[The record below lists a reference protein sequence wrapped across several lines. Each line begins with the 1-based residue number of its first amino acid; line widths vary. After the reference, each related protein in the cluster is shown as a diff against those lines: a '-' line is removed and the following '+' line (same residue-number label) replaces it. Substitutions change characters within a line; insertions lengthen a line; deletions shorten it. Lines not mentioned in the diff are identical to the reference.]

1 MAKIKLHNPEL
12 AANSVFSNFIVE
24 SVISDPTVVGLKN
37 AGRIWFNTNEK
48 KLKGT
53 FINQAGD
60 ALEIKSLADNAD
72 VAGINGSITA
82 EVKRATAAEAAL
94 TNALNI
100 ETAARIAGDSSL
112 DTRVTAVESQVNGKI
127 GDLTNLTTD
136 AKDTIVAAVNEID
149 ANINAEVARA
159 TAAESALNNTLT
171 TAINAEVTRATAAE
185 AALNNTLTT
194 AITAEVTR
202 ATTAEAA
209 LTNALNTE
217 IAARIAG
224 GAALTSD
231 LNSNFLSKTTTDAQ
245 TVISDTTFNGDL
257 TTDGNLSVEGD
268 TILNGDTIIG
278 DSVSPTTLSINS
290 QVITATDVTVGKDL
304 KIIGNLLVQGAQT
317 IVETEILKIADNIIT
332 LNNGIGDVEPTE
344 NAGLEVDRGT
354 EGVQTI
360 IQWNEI
366 LDRVEVAEN
375 NAGVISLVKVATASD
390 IAAETTR
397 ATAAE
402 AALTNALSTETVAR
416 TSADSALDTRVT
428 AVESQV
434 NGKIGDLT
442 GLTTNAKDTIVA
454 SVNEI
459 DANIDA
465 EVVRATAAEATLTN
479 ALNTET
485 ASRIAGDDALTTAI
499 TAEVTRAT
507 TAEATLT
514 NALNTETASRISAD
528 SALDTRVTAVES
540 QVNGNGKIGD
550 LTNLTTDAKDTI
562 VAAVNEIDANINAEV
577 ARATAAEAALTNALS
592 TETTARIA
600 GDDVLTT
607 AINAEVTRATAAEAA
622 LTNSLNAE
630 VVNRT
635 NAESAL
641 GLRIDN
647 VNTAAGIVGD
657 VYAANKTAN
666 FISTATSLVSADNL
680 LDAALKTT
688 INDLAST
695 AVNKGSSLVGYK
707 GYVEADVNIVNPTV
721 EIAAGTIETAI
732 AEMAASINIKMQEL
746 ENRYVKGEVAN
757 IDKADTYT
765 IVHNLDTEFVDVSVQ
780 VYDESDLVWRFD
792 LVVVEVIDANT
803 VKVSLASGTAAQI
816 RYVIHGY

>member
-82 EVKRATAAEAAL
+82 EVERATAAEAAL

-136 AKDTIVAAVNEID
+136 AKDTIVASVNEID
-149 ANINAEVARA
+149 ANIDAEVARA

-171 TAINAEVTRATAAE
+171 TAITAEVARATAAE
-185 AALNNTLTT
+185 SALNNTLTT

-224 GAALTSD
+224 DAALTSD
-231 LNSNFLSKTTTDAQ
+231 LNSNFLSKTTTSAQ
-245 TVISDTTFNGDL
+245 TVISDTTFNGNL
-257 TTDGNLSVEGD
+257 TTDGNLSVDGD

-290 QVITATDVTVGKDL
+290 LVVTATDVTVGKDL
-304 KIIGNLLVQGAQT
+304 KILGNLLVQGAQT

-332 LNNGIGDVEPTE
+332 LNNGIGDVAPTE
-344 NAGLEVDRGT
+344 NVGLEVDRGT

-360 IQWNEI
+360 IQWNEV

-390 IAAETTR
+390 ITAETTR

-402 AALTNALSTETVAR
+402 AALTNALS
-416 TSADSALDTRVT
+416 
-428 AVESQV
+428 
-434 NGKIGDLT
+434 
-442 GLTTNAKDTIVA
+442 
-454 SVNEI
+454 
-459 DANIDA
+459 
-465 EVVRATAAEATLTN
+465 
-479 ALNTET
+479 
-485 ASRIAGDDALTTAI
+485 
-499 TAEVTRAT
+499 
-507 TAEATLT
+507 
-514 NALNTETASRISAD
+514 TETASRISAD

-540 QVNGNGKIGD
+540 QVNGKIGD
-550 LTNLTTDAKDTI
+550 LTNLTTDTKDTI
-562 VAAVNEIDANINAEV
+562 VAAVNEIDANIDAEV
-577 ARATAAEAALTNALS
+577 VRATAAESALTNALN

-600 GDDVLTT
+600 
-607 AINAEVTRATAAEAA
+607 
-622 LTNSLNAE
+622 
-630 VVNRT
+630 
-635 NAESAL
+635 
-641 GLRIDN
+641 
-647 VNTAAGIVGD
+647 
-657 VYAANKTAN
+657 
-666 FISTATSLVSADNL
+666 ADNL

-688 INDLAST
+688 IVDLAST
-695 AVNKGSSLVGYK
+695 AVNKGSSLVGYN

-765 IVHNLDTEFVDVSVQ
+765 IAHNLDTEFVDVSVQ

-792 LVVVEVIDANT
+792 LVVVAVIDANT
-803 VKVSLASGTAAQI
+803 VKVSLARGTAAQI

>member
-402 AALTNALSTETVAR
+402 AALTNALSTETASR
-416 TSADSALDTRVT
+416 ISADSALDTRVT

-434 NGKIGDLT
+434 NGNGKIGDST
-442 GLTTNAKDTIVA
+442 NLTTNAKDTIVA

-499 TAEVTRAT
+499 TAEVKRAT
-507 TAEATLT
+507 T
-514 NALNTETASRISAD
+514 
-528 SALDTRVTAVES
+528 
-540 QVNGNGKIGD
+540 
-550 LTNLTTDAKDTI
+550 
-562 VAAVNEIDANINAEV
+562 
-577 ARATAAEAALTNALS
+577 
-592 TETTARIA
+592 
-600 GDDVLTT
+600 
-607 AINAEVTRATAAEAA
+607 AEAA
-622 LTNSLNAE
+622 LTNSLNAA

-765 IVHNLDTEFVDVSVQ
+765 IAHNLDTEFVDVSVQ

>member
-82 EVKRATAAEAAL
+82 EVERATAAEAAL

-100 ETAARIAGDSSL
+100 ETAARIAGDSAL

-136 AKDTIVAAVNEID
+136 TKDTIVAAVNEID
-149 ANINAEVARA
+149 ANIDAEVARA

-224 GAALTSD
+224 DAALTSD
-231 LNSNFLSKTTTDAQ
+231 LNSNFLSKTSVDAQ

-344 NAGLEVDRGT
+344 NARL
-354 EGVQTI
+354 
-360 IQWNEI
+360 
-366 LDRVEVAEN
+366 EVAEN
-375 NAGVISLVKVATASD
+375 NEGVISLVKVATASD
-390 IAAETTR
+390 ITAETTR

-402 AALTNALSTETVAR
+402 AALTNALS
-416 TSADSALDTRVT
+416 
-428 AVESQV
+428 
-434 NGKIGDLT
+434 
-442 GLTTNAKDTIVA
+442 
-454 SVNEI
+454 
-459 DANIDA
+459 
-465 EVVRATAAEATLTN
+465 
-479 ALNTET
+479 
-485 ASRIAGDDALTTAI
+485 
-499 TAEVTRAT
+499 
-507 TAEATLT
+507 
-514 NALNTETASRISAD
+514 TETASRISAD

-540 QVNGNGKIGD
+540 QVNGKIGD

-562 VAAVNEIDANINAEV
+562 VEAVNEIDANIDAEV
-577 ARATAAEAALTNALS
+577 TRATAAEAALTNALS

-622 LTNSLNAE
+622 LTNTLNAE

-647 VNTAAGIVGD
+647 VNTAAGIAGD
-657 VYAANKTAN
+657 VYAANGTAN
-666 FISTATSLVSADNL
+666 YISTATSLVSADNL

-688 INDLAST
+688 IDDLAST
-695 AVNKGSSLVGYK
+695 AVNKGSSLVGYN
-707 GYVEADVNIVNPTV
+707 GYVEADVNIGNPTV

-757 IDKADTYT
+757 VDKADTYT
-765 IVHNLDTEFVDVSVQ
+765 IAHNLDTEFVDVSVQ

-816 RYVIHGY
+816 RYVIHCY

>member
-100 ETAARIAGDSSL
+100 ETAARIAGDTSL

-149 ANINAEVARA
+149 ANIDAEVARA

-171 TAINAEVTRATAAE
+171 TAINDEVTRATTAE

-224 GAALTSD
+224 DAALTSD

-354 EGVQTI
+354 EGAQTI

-390 IAAETTR
+390 ITAETTR

-402 AALTNALSTETVAR
+402 AALTNALSTETASR
-416 TSADSALDTRVT
+416 ISADSALDTRVT

-442 GLTTNAKDTIVA
+442 G
-454 SVNEI
+454 
-459 DANIDA
+459 
-465 EVVRATAAEATLTN
+465 
-479 ALNTET
+479 
-485 ASRIAGDDALTTAI
+485 
-499 TAEVTRAT
+499 
-507 TAEATLT
+507 
-514 NALNTETASRISAD
+514 
-528 SALDTRVTAVES
+528 
-540 QVNGNGKIGD
+540 
-550 LTNLTTDAKDTI
+550 
-562 VAAVNEIDANINAEV
+562 
-577 ARATAAEAALTNALS
+577 
-592 TETTARIA
+592 
-600 GDDVLTT
+600 LTT

-695 AVNKGSSLVGYK
+695 AVNKGSSLVGYN

-765 IVHNLDTEFVDVSVQ
+765 IAHNLDTEFVDVSVQ

>member
-82 EVKRATAAEAAL
+82 EVERATAAEAAL

-100 ETAARIAGDSSL
+100 ETAARIAGDSAL

-136 AKDTIVAAVNEID
+136 TKDTIVAAVNEID
-149 ANINAEVARA
+149 ANIDAEVARA

-209 LTNALNTE
+209 LTNALNTA

-224 GAALTSD
+224 DAALTSD
-231 LNSNFLSKTTTDAQ
+231 LNSNFLSKTSVDAQ

-360 IQWNEI
+360 IQWNEV

-390 IAAETTR
+390 ITAETTR
-397 ATAAE
+397 AKAAE

-416 TSADSALDTRVT
+416 TTADSALDTRVT

-442 GLTTNAKDTIVA
+442 SLTTDAKDTIVA
-454 SVNEI
+454 AVNEI

-499 TAEVTRAT
+499 NDEVTRAT

-540 QVNGNGKIGD
+540 QVNGKIGD

-562 VAAVNEIDANINAEV
+562 VEAVNEIDANIDAEV
-577 ARATAAEAALTNALS
+577 TRATAAEATLTNALS

-622 LTNSLNAE
+622 LTNTLNAE

-647 VNTAAGIVGD
+647 VNTAAGIAGD
-657 VYAANKTAN
+657 VYAANETAN

-688 INDLAST
+688 IDDLAST
-695 AVNKGSSLVGYK
+695 AVNKGSSLVGYN

-757 IDKADTYT
+757 VDKADTYT
-765 IVHNLDTEFVDVSVQ
+765 IAHNLDTEFVDVSVQ

-816 RYVIHGY
+816 RYVIHCY

>member
-82 EVKRATAAEAAL
+82 EVERATAAEAAL

-112 DTRVTAVESQVNGKI
+112 DTRVTAVESQVNGKT

-149 ANINAEVARA
+149 ANIDAEVARATAAESALNNTLTTAINAEVARA

-171 TAINAEVTRATAAE
+171 TAITAEVTRATAAE

-224 GAALTSD
+224 DAALTSD

-402 AALTNALSTETVAR
+402 AALTNALSTET
-416 TSADSALDTRVT
+416 
-428 AVESQV
+428 
-434 NGKIGDLT
+434 
-442 GLTTNAKDTIVA
+442 
-454 SVNEI
+454 
-459 DANIDA
+459 
-465 EVVRATAAEATLTN
+465 
-479 ALNTET
+479 
-485 ASRIAGDDALTTAI
+485 
-499 TAEVTRAT
+499 
-507 TAEATLT
+507 
-514 NALNTETASRISAD
+514 
-528 SALDTRVTAVES
+528 
-540 QVNGNGKIGD
+540 
-550 LTNLTTDAKDTI
+550 
-562 VAAVNEIDANINAEV
+562 
-577 ARATAAEAALTNALS
+577 
-592 TETTARIA
+592 TARIA

-688 INDLAST
+688 IDDLAST
-695 AVNKGSSLVGYK
+695 AVNKGSSLVGYN

-765 IVHNLDTEFVDVSVQ
+765 IAHNLDTEFVDVSVQ

>member
-185 AALNNTLTT
+185 SALNNTLTT

-224 GAALTSD
+224 DATLTSD
-231 LNSNFLSKTTTDAQ
+231 LNSKFLSKTTTDAQ

-332 LNNGIGDVEPTE
+332 LNNGIGAVEPTE

-360 IQWNEI
+360 IQWNEV

-485 ASRIAGDDALTTAI
+485 ASRI
-499 TAEVTRAT
+499 
-507 TAEATLT
+507 
-514 NALNTETASRISAD
+514 SAD

-540 QVNGNGKIGD
+540 QVNGKIGD
-550 LTNLTTDAKDTI
+550 LTNLTP
-562 VAAVNEIDANINAEV
+562 
-577 ARATAAEAALTNALS
+577 
-592 TETTARIA
+592 
-600 GDDVLTT
+600 

-765 IVHNLDTEFVDVSVQ
+765 IAHNLDTEFVDVSVQ

>member
-60 ALEIKSLADNAD
+60 ALEIKALADNAD

-82 EVKRATAAEAAL
+82 EVERATAAEAAL

-136 AKDTIVAAVNEID
+136 AKDTIV
-149 ANINAEVARA
+149 
-159 TAAESALNNTLT
+159 
-171 TAINAEVTRATAAE
+171 E
-185 AALNNTLTT
+185 A
-194 AITAEVTR
+194 
-202 ATTAEAA
+202 
-209 LTNALNTE
+209 
-217 IAARIAG
+217 
-224 GAALTSD
+224 
-231 LNSNFLSKTTTDAQ
+231 
-245 TVISDTTFNGDL
+245 
-257 TTDGNLSVEGD
+257 
-268 TILNGDTIIG
+268 
-278 DSVSPTTLSINS
+278 
-290 QVITATDVTVGKDL
+290 
-304 KIIGNLLVQGAQT
+304 
-317 IVETEILKIADNIIT
+317 
-332 LNNGIGDVEPTE
+332 
-344 NAGLEVDRGT
+344 
-354 EGVQTI
+354 
-360 IQWNEI
+360 
-366 LDRVEVAEN
+366 
-375 NAGVISLVKVATASD
+375 
-390 IAAETTR
+390 
-397 ATAAE
+397 
-402 AALTNALSTETVAR
+402 
-416 TSADSALDTRVT
+416 
-428 AVESQV
+428 
-434 NGKIGDLT
+434 
-442 GLTTNAKDTIVA
+442 
-454 SVNEI
+454 VNEI

-465 EVVRATAAEATLTN
+465 EV
-479 ALNTET
+479 
-485 ASRIAGDDALTTAI
+485 
-499 TAEVTRAT
+499 
-507 TAEATLT
+507 
-514 NALNTETASRISAD
+514 
-528 SALDTRVTAVES
+528 
-540 QVNGNGKIGD
+540 
-550 LTNLTTDAKDTI
+550 
-562 VAAVNEIDANINAEV
+562 
-577 ARATAAEAALTNALS
+577 ARATAAESALTNALS

-695 AVNKGSSLVGYK
+695 AVNKGSSLVGYN

-757 IDKADTYT
+757 VDKADTYT
-765 IVHNLDTEFVDVSVQ
+765 IAHNLDTEFVDVSVQ

-792 LVVVEVIDANT
+792 LVVVEVIDTNT

-816 RYVIHGY
+816 RYVVHGY

>member
-82 EVKRATAAEAAL
+82 EVERATAAEAAL

-149 ANINAEVARA
+149 ANIDAEVARA

-171 TAINAEVTRATAAE
+171 TAITAEVTRATTAE

-224 GAALTSD
+224 DAALTSD

-366 LDRVEVAEN
+366 LDQVEVAEN

-390 IAAETTR
+390 ITAETTR

-402 AALTNALSTETVAR
+402 AALTNALSTETASR
-416 TSADSALDTRVT
+416 ISADSALDTRVT

-442 GLTTNAKDTIVA
+442 SLTTDAKDTIVA
-454 SVNEI
+454 AVNEI

-465 EVVRATAAEATLTN
+465 EVVRATAAESALTN
-479 ALNTET
+479 ALNTEI
-485 ASRIAGDDALTTAI
+485 AARIAGDAALTTAI
-499 TAEVTRAT
+499 NDEVTRAT

-540 QVNGNGKIGD
+540 QVNGKIGD

-562 VAAVNEIDANINAEV
+562 VEAVNEIDANIDAEV
-577 ARATAAEAALTNALS
+577 VRATAAESALTNALS

-600 GDDVLTT
+600 GDDTLTT

-622 LTNSLNAE
+622 LTNALNTE
-630 VVNRT
+630 VANRT

-657 VYAANKTAN
+657 IYAANKTAN

-688 INDLAST
+688 IDDLAST
-695 AVNKGSSLVGYK
+695 AVNKGSSLVGYN
-707 GYVEADVNIVNPTV
+707 GYVEADVNIVNPV
-721 EIAAGTIETAI
+721 IEIAAGTIESAI
-732 AEMAASINIKMQEL
+732 ADIAASVNIKMQEL

-765 IVHNLDTEFVDVSVQ
+765 IAHNLDTEFVDVSVQ

-816 RYVIHGY
+816 RYVVHGY

>member
-82 EVKRATAAEAAL
+82 EVERATAAEAAL

-149 ANINAEVARA
+149 ANIDAEVARA
-159 TAAESALNNTLT
+159 TAAES
-171 TAINAEVTRATAAE
+171 
-185 AALNNTLTT
+185 ALNNTLTT

-224 GAALTSD
+224 DAALTSD

-304 KIIGNLLVQGAQT
+304 KIIGNLVVQGAQT

-366 LDRVEVAEN
+366 LDQVEVAEN

-390 IAAETTR
+390 ITAETTR

-402 AALTNALSTETVAR
+402 AALTNALSTETASR
-416 TSADSALDTRVT
+416 ISADSALDTRVT

-442 GLTTNAKDTIVA
+442 NLTTDAKDTIVA
-454 SVNEI
+454 AVNEI
-459 DANIDA
+459 DANVDA
-465 EVVRATAAEATLTN
+465 EVVRATA
-479 ALNTET
+479 
-485 ASRIAGDDALTTAI
+485 
-499 TAEVTRAT
+499 
-507 TAEATLT
+507 AEATLT

-540 QVNGNGKIGD
+540 QVNGKIGD

-562 VAAVNEIDANINAEV
+562 VEAVNEIDANINDEV
-577 ARATAAEAALTNALS
+577 TRATAAEAALTNALS

-657 VYAANKTAN
+657 VYAANETAN

-688 INDLAST
+688 IDDLAST
-695 AVNKGSSLVGYK
+695 AVNKGSSLVGYN

-765 IVHNLDTEFVDVSVQ
+765 IAHNLDTEFVDVSVQ